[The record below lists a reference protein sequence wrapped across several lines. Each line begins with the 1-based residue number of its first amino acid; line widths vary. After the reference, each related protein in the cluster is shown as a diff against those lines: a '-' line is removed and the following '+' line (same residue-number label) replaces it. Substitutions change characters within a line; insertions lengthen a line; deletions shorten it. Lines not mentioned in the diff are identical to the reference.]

1 MLINDQMKREIEQD
15 IALNPGMKLSVG
27 IIKDGISEKYLFGK
41 DGQEPYKK
49 YYYEIGSITKT
60 FVGMLAA
67 KAVNEGK
74 ISMEDSI
81 AKYIPQLSGGKYYPT
96 IKRLVTHTSGYPSD
110 GEDEYDEHGLIKLGN
125 PYRHINEHQLIE
137 TIGRIEL
144 DDMDYPVT
152 YSNLGATVAGYAL
165 SRAYGRPFNRLME
178 DLLKDMELNDT
189 YTLAP
194 PRNLEGIREDGS
206 PGEHW
211 VWDEDDVYIA
221 AGYLVSS
228 LDDML
233 KYALLQMDESNPLI
247 RSCHESRAFVTD
259 VGVRQEIGL
268 FWFLFPPLGLI
279 FHNGG
284 TGCFNCG
291 ICVNPEKKVAVVAL
305 SNCYTDSANRV
316 ISWTR
321 GLSPD
326 K

>member
-1 MLINDQMKREIEQD
+1 MLINEKMKREIEQD

-41 DGQEPYKK
+41 DGPEPYKK

-81 AKYIPQLSGGKYYPT
+81 AKYIPELNGGKYYPT
-96 IKRLVTHTSGYPSD
+96 VKRLVTHTSGYPSD
-110 GEDEYDEHGLIKLGN
+110 GEDEYDEHGRIKLGN
-125 PYRHINEHQLIE
+125 PYRHIDERKLIE
-137 TIGRIEL
+137 TISSIKLADR
-144 DDMDYPVT
+144 DYPVT
-152 YSNLGATVAGYAL
+152 YSNLGATVVGYVL
-165 SRAYGRPFNRLME
+165 SKAYERPFNRLME
-178 DLLKDMELNDT
+178 DLLKELELNDT

-206 PGEHW
+206 PGEYW
-211 VWDEDDVYIA
+211 GWDEDDVYIA

-233 KYALLQMDESNPLI
+233 NYASLQMDEGNPI
-247 RSCHESRAFVTD
+247 IKSCHQSRAFVTD
-259 VGVRQEIGL
+259 IGARQEIGL
-268 FWFLFPPLGLI
+268 FWFLFPSLGLI

-291 ICVNPEKKVAVVAL
+291 ICVNPGKRVAVVAL

-316 ISWTR
+316 ISWAR
-321 GLSPD
+321 GLSSD
-326 K
+326 E